1 MKHIF
6 LILPLLLLT
15 VLMGMGVPSTTFAQA
30 KFASTTTNT
39 SSPNTY
45 VADTQV
51 TITAPVTGDLAAFGG
66 VVSVYAPV
74 AGEVLAVGGT
84 VLVEK
89 PAGTNVRAIGGR
101 VTVSGDAG
109 GDIAAAGGSVIV
121 TGHSANLF
129 ALGGT
134 VDASG
139 GSTGDVT
146 IYGANVTLSGT
157 YGGNV
162 TVIASN
168 RFTLANETHIAG
180 NLRYNA
186 PQQVTLPTESSV
198 GGTTTYT
205 GSYAYVP
212 TNEEAQRYA
221 IAGAGIFF
229 IVRVIATIIVAG
241 LLAGLFPVFT
251 DLVIESVLPIE
262 PRKLVLIGLLGFGLF
277 VATPIL
283 ILLLFVSFVGGGL
296 ALLLSA
302 LYLLLSLLAY
312 VCAGILMGALLRR
325 FVLYRLRGVRVFT
338 WRDAIIGT
346 VALYAVSL
354 IPQLGLIISLLFTAV
369 AAGAIAAIA
378 YAFAF
383 RTSNRFEADRY
394 S

>member
-1 MKHIF
+1 MKRTL
-6 LILPLLLLT
+6 LILPVILLV
-15 VLMGMGVPSTTFAQA
+15 VLIGISVPATSFAQT
-30 KFASTTTNT
+30 KFATTTTNT

-66 VVSVYAPV
+66 VVNVYAPV
-74 AGEVLAVGGT
+74 AGEVLAAGGT

-89 PAGTNVRAIGGR
+89 PSGTNVRAVGAR

-162 TVIASN
+162 TIIASN

-186 PQQVTLPTESSV
+186 PQQVILPAESSV

-251 DLVIESVLPIE
+251 DLVIDSVLPIE
-262 PRKLVLIGLLGFGLF
+262 PRKLVLTGLLGFGLF
-277 VATPIL
+277 VATPIF

-369 AAGAIAAIA
+369 AAGVIASIA